1 MVGKDD
7 KMLPAAA
14 WPSSHRCCL
23 RERPQF
29 WPKNSHSCHKFFPH
43 KLERLQFIPPDDFWW
58 NMVISIGRW
67 PEQAGSSSAFGQS
80 SGLPSPHRSCSQLS
94 GSSPPPWKDNRL
106 FERWFIPTLPGFY
119 RHPCLPS
126 WLLPSETSSPSTPL
140 FWYLSPVATIHHVI
154 INKDVYGPYYG

>member
-29 WPKNSHSCHKFFPH
+29 WPENSHSCHKFFPH

-58 NMVISIGRW
+58 NMVISIGRL

-94 GSSPPPWKDNRL
+94 GSSPPPCRDNDDCSRGGSFPPCQDFTDIL
-106 FERWFIPTLPGFY
+106 VSLLGGLLQGP
-119 RHPCLPS
+119 RHLQ
-126 WLLPSETSSPSTPL
+126 LLSSDCCH
-140 FWYLSPVATIHHVI
+140 LSQKSIWSS
-154 INKDVYGPYYG
+154 